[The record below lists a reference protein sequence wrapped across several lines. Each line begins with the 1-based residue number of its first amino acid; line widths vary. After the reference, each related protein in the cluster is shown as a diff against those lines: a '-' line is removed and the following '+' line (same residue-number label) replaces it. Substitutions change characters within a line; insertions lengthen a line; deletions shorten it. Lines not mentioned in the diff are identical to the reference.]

1 MGNHVLPKGKVN
13 KCQFWAGVRTEKKS
27 EQHAIARSLFA
38 KVIKMQFVLE
48 KPCGIGP
55 RGTGNLRSG
64 RVKLR
69 LTNYVKSHKGIN
81 PALTRIWARKRTRV
95 HV

>member
-48 KPCGIGP
+48 NWAQGDGEPEVRPGKTTPD
-55 RGTGNLRSG
+55 
-64 RVKLR
+64 KLR
-69 LTNYVKSHKGIN
+69 KKSQRNQSGIDPNLGTQTNTS
-81 PALTRIWARKRTRV
+81 ARV
-95 HV
+95 NAF